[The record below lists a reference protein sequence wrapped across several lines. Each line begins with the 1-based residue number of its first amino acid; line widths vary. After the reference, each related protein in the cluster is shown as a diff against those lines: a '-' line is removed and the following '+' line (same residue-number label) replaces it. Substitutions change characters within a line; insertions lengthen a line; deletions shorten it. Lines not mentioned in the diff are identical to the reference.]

1 MIMDERLQTI
11 LGLALVLAFPL
22 LLVGAGLQGEAQTS
36 DIPVDAN
43 AWLYVEYGVSSDSA
57 SYTHVEL
64 GDLNHLPILQ
74 SMLRIG
80 ETPINNVMVEFN
92 GAEARRAVNFLSKVK
107 ELEDRKHLDEEGRIF
122 YIYAVE
128 VDGRHTHIIIVFGE
142 TRPVMA

>member
-64 GDLNHLPILQ
+64 GDFNHLPILQ

-80 ETPINNVMVEFN
+80 ETPIDHVMVDYN
-92 GAEARRAVNFLSKVK
+92 GVEARRAVSYLSQVRG
-107 ELEDRKHLDEEGRIF
+107 LDDRMHMDDGRLF
-122 YIYAVE
+122 YIYSVE
-128 VDGRHTHIIIVFGE
+128 VEGRYTHIIIVFGE